1 MGGIKGKK
9 EKGRTFKTI
18 IKKTDENVRI
28 LRLAGYVKA
37 NPAILERH
45 FENYVTSLENSGL
58 FQLVEV
64 MDEQTPSKDIERI
77 EFVLKCVI

>member
-1 MGGIKGKK
+1 M
-9 EKGRTFKTI
+9 
-18 IKKTDENVRI
+18 
-28 LRLAGYVKA
+28 AGYVKA

-58 FQLVEV
+58 FQLVEI
-64 MDEQTPSKDIERI
+64 MDEQTPSQDVERI

>member
-1 MGGIKGKK
+1 MKAV
-9 EKGRTFKTI
+9 FM
-18 IKKTDENVRI
+18 VRF
-28 LRLAGYVKA
+28 RL
-37 NPAILERH
+37 
-45 FENYVTSLENSGL
+45 TSLENSGL

>member
-1 MGGIKGKK
+1 M
-9 EKGRTFKTI
+9 
-18 IKKTDENVRI
+18 
-28 LRLAGYVKA
+28 AGYVKV

-77 EFVLKCVI
+77 EFVLNVLFEWINF